1 MLIDLSKND
10 VKCGKFMLHE
20 FDLFCNKNKG
30 EFRSRPISAFV
41 YIFVLNQS
49 GCWKAKIVNKTSEKI
64 LPSSRALVQVNFNFF
79 DLKPK
84 YYDRTH

>member
-1 MLIDLSKND
+1 MPVLFYCL
-10 VKCGKFMLHE
+10 CRHGKGLALE
-20 FDLFCNKNKG
+20 G

-49 GCWKAKIVNKTSEKI
+49 GCRKAKIVNKTSEKI

>member
-1 MLIDLSKND
+1 MICFQMS
-10 VKCGKFMLHE
+10 VGKVIVIIPST
-20 FDLFCNKNKG
+20 NKG

-41 YIFVLNQS
+41 YIFFLNQS
-49 GCWKAKIVNKTSEKI
+49 GCRKAKIVNKTSEKI

>member
-1 MLIDLSKND
+1 MLQSDWTKGGAIFFMQVYWTAHPDLA
-10 VKCGKFMLHE
+10 
-20 FDLFCNKNKG
+20 NKG
-30 EFRSRPISAFV
+30 EFRSRPITAFV

-49 GCWKAKIVNKTSEKI
+49 GCRKAKIVSKTSEKI

-79 DLKPK
+79 NLKPK

>member
-1 MLIDLSKND
+1 MDNSVKDFEDLEIIFANI
-10 VKCGKFMLHE
+10 CFACLY
-20 FDLFCNKNKG
+20 NKG

-49 GCWKAKIVNKTSEKI
+49 GCRKAKIVNKTSEEI

-79 DLKPK
+79 DLKQK